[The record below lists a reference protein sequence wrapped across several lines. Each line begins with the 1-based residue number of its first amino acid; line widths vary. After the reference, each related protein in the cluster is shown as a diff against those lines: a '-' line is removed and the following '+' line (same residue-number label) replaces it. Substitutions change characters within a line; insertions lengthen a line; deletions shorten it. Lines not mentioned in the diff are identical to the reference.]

1 MEVKIPKYIK
11 IKDRVGIMTFER
23 ISKINNYMYL
33 YENVKTGCKQC
44 FDIRDFIKR
53 RNRKKYKTKYEE

>member
-23 ISKINNYMYL
+23 ISKINDYMYL

-44 FDIRDFIKR
+44 FDIRDFIKH